1 LTIRIGREIK
11 TQRESNM
18 LQGVVNLSWSLA
30 TVVNNANKDELHVIS
45 GVDIYGLIF
54 GPYENYSC
62 LVYRRS
68 APQA

>member
-1 LTIRIGREIK
+1 
-11 TQRESNM
+11 M

-30 TVVNNANKDELHVIS
+30 TVVNNADKDGLHVIS